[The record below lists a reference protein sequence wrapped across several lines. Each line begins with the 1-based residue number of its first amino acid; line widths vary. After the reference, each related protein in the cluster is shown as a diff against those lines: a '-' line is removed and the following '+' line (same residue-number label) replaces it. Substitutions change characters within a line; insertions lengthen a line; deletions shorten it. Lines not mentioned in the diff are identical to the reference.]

1 MRAYGI
7 LLAEKGDD
15 DVCGRFF
22 VKHSTLNV
30 GIVLYR
36 GETSVKPFVSAGW
49 SREPDILVDNQK
61 ARAHRRWSPH
71 YALRAVD

>member
-49 SREPDILVDNQK
+49 WRERPPTTSCSR
-61 ARAHRRWSPH
+61 RS
-71 YALRAVD
+71 